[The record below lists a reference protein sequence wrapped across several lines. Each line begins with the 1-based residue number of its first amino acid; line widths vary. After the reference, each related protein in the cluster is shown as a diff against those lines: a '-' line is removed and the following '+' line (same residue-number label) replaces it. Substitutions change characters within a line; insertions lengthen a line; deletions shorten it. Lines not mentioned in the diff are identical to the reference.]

1 MDTVNIYLSSLRCI
15 YFIRQPSPPLVML
28 HVADFQYL
36 VFFISFLQ
44 FVTDVTSVV
53 MF

>member
-1 MDTVNIYLSSLRCI
+1 MDTVNIYLSSLRYI
-15 YFIRQPSPPLVML
+15 YFIRQPSPPLVTL

-36 VFFISFLQ
+36 VFLILFLH
-44 FVTDVTSVV
+44 FVTDVTSV